1 MIRPLLL
8 VAALLLGSPLAHAAS
23 TADDSARILA
33 GMLPAEPTSP
43 LAPITRNAGW
53 QGQRT
58 RADKSWKSYVQDDM
72 TTIRTWA
79 KTELADVPARTVFY
93 PFSGPDILNAVNF
106 LPQGTDFVLLGL
118 EPAGLPPD
126 FKPGD
131 TAQVMATMGLVMG
144 ALDEILGVNFFLTNG
159 MRDEIGRHPYAGIA
173 GIMAWF
179 LVRTDHEILA
189 ARAVSLTPE
198 GGLVEGREGV
208 EFTFRRKG
216 ETLERHAWYFQ
227 GDISDA
233 GLAQRPGLVKFVE
246 GRGELV
252 TYLKA
257 ASYLMFRASFD
268 DVRSLILDRSV
279 AVVTDDAGVPWHY
292 FADNPTWEPRLYGQY
307 HDPIQLFAR
316 RCQPD
321 LKKVFAGGASRGQ
334 IQFDFGYT
342 YFQPH
347 LVYAKRRADVSITTS
362 PRDGSAAVGQDTWC
376 EGGKLVRK
384 TYAPKPKK

>member
-1 MIRPLLL
+1 MTRWLLL
-8 VAALLLGSPLAHAAS
+8 LAALLGSTAAQAAS

-72 TTIRTWA
+72 TTIRAWS
-79 KTELADVPARTVFY
+79 KTELADIPARTVFY

-159 MRDEIGRHPYAGIA
+159 MRDEIGKHPYAGIA

-189 ARAVSLTPE
+189 ARAVSLTAE
-198 GGLVEGREGV
+198 GGLVDGREGV

-227 GDISDA
+227 GDISDS

-246 GRGELV
+246 ARGELV

-257 ASYLMFRASFD
+257 ASYLMFRSSFD
-268 DVRSLILDRSV
+268 DVRSLILNRSV

-307 HDPIQLFAR
+307 HDPIKLFAR

-321 LKKVFAGGASRGQ
+321 LKKVFAGGVSRGP

-347 LVYAKRRADVSITTS
+347 LVYAKRAAGRPIGGATLDGTT
-362 PRDGSAAVGQDTWC
+362 AVGEETWC

-384 TYAPKPKK
+384 TFAPKAKN